1 MRLLYILPKIKTA
14 GGVAR
19 VIAIKAN
26 YFVEH
31 FGYEV
36 HILSQNEENEIPFYE
51 FDSEIVFHNMILK
64 GNVFRFFTSFQK
76 QINQKISEIKPDVI
90 LVADNGLKAFIFPLI
105 AKRKTPIVFECH
117 GSKFIEE
124 EVPKKNFIFKSI
136 QKIKYRFKDFG
147 AHKFT
152 RIVALSE
159 ENLKEWNV
167 ENGVFIPNPS
177 WIKSKKSSDLKNK
190 KVIAIARNS
199 YEKGLDRLLL
209 IWKVIGEK
217 YPDWT
222 LDIYTNDVDSLENE
236 ALKLEI
242 ESGINYLHFVK
253 NIQKKYLKASIC
265 VMTSRTEGFPMVL
278 LEAMASGLPCVA
290 YDCPIGP
297 RAILTNAENGF
308 LIPDHNIEMYVEK
321 LSFLIENEEVR
332 LKFGLDAKETSK
344 QYSVKKIMGQWREF
358 LESLVSKKESLYTS
372 KHRF

>member
-1 MRLLYILPKIKTA
+1 MRLLYIVPKIKTA

-26 YFVEH
+26 YFSEH

-36 HILSQNEENEIPFYE
+36 HILSQNEEHEMPFYE
-51 FDSEIVFHNMILK
+51 FDSEISFHNMFLK
-64 GNVFRFFTSFQK
+64 DNVFKFFNSFQK
-76 QINQKISEIKPDVI
+76 QINQKITEIKPDVI
-90 LVADNGLKAFIFPLI
+90 LVADNGLKAFIFPFI
-105 AKRKTPIVFECH
+105 AKMKVPIIFECH
-117 GSKFIEE
+117 GSKFVEE
-124 EVPKKNFIFKSI
+124 ELQKTNLISKSI
-136 QKIKYRFKDFG
+136 QKLKYRFKDFG
-147 AHKFT
+147 AQKFT
-152 RIVALSE
+152 KIVALSNE
-159 ENLKEWNV
+159 SLKEWNV
-167 ENGVFIPNPS
+167 ENGVVIPNPS
-177 WIKSKKSSDLKNK
+177 WIKNKKYSDLKSK

-209 IWKVIGEK
+209 IWKEIGEK

-222 LDIYTNDVDSLENE
+222 LDIYTDDVDSLEKE

-253 NIQKKYLKASIC
+253 NIQKKYLKSSIY

-297 RAILTNAENGF
+297 RAIITNAENGF
-308 LIPDHNIEMYVEK
+308 LIPDNNPEMYIEK

-332 LKFGLDAKETSK
+332 MKFGLDAKETSK
-344 QYSVKKIMGQWREF
+344 QYSVKKIMGQWRDF
-358 LESLVSKKESLYTS
+358 LENLASV
-372 KHRF
+372 

>member
-1 MRLLYILPKIKTA
+1 MA

-19 VIAIKAN
+19 VLAIKAN

-31 FGYEV
+31 FGYEI
-36 HILSQNEENEIPFYE
+36 HILSQNEEDVSPFYE
-51 FDSEIVFHNMILK
+51 FDSEIFFHNMTLK
-64 GNVFRFFTSFQK
+64 GNIFKFFNSFQK
-76 QINQKISEIKPDVI
+76 QINQKINQIKPDVI
-90 LVADNGLKAFIFPLI
+90 LVADNGLKAFVFPFI
-105 AKRKTPIVFECH
+105 AKTKTPIVFECH

-124 EVPKKNFIFKSI
+124 EIQKTNFISKSL

-147 AHKFT
+147 VQKFT
-152 RIVALSE
+152 KIVALSV

-167 ENGVFIPNPS
+167 ENGIIIPNPC
-177 WIKSKKSSDLKNK
+177 WIKSKKSADLKQK

-209 IWKVIGEK
+209 IWKTIGEK

-222 LDIYTNDVDSLENE
+222 LDIYTDDVDSLEQE

-253 NIQKKYLKASIC
+253 NIQEKYLKASIC

-278 LEAMASGLPCVA
+278 LEALASGLPCIA
-290 YDCPIGP
+290 YDCPTGP
-297 RAILTNAENGF
+297 RAIITNAENGF
-308 LIPDHNIEMYVEK
+308 LIPDNNVEMYVEK

-344 QYSVKKIMGQWREF
+344 QYSVKKIMEQWRDF
-358 LESLVSKKESLYTS
+358 LESL
-372 KHRF
+372 

>member
-1 MRLLYILPKIKTA
+1 MRLLYIVPKIKTA

-19 VIAIKAN
+19 VLAIKAN

-31 FGYEV
+31 FGCEV
-36 HILSQNEENEIPFYE
+36 HFLSQNEEDIQPFYS

-64 GNVFRFFTSFQK
+64 GNIFMFFNSFQK
-76 QINQKISEIKPDVI
+76 QINQKIKEIKPDVI
-90 LVADNGLKAFIFPLI
+90 LVADNGLKAFVFPFI
-105 AKRKTPIVFECH
+105 VKTKVPIVFECH

-124 EVPKKNFIFKSI
+124 EIQKANFISKSL
-136 QKIKYRFKDFG
+136 QKIKYRLKDFG
-147 AHKFT
+147 VQKFT
-152 RIVALSE
+152 KIVALSE

-167 ENGVFIPNPS
+167 ENGIIIPNPC
-177 WIKSKKSSDLKNK
+177 WIKSKKSADLTQK

-209 IWKVIGEK
+209 IWKTIGEK

-222 LDIYTNDVDSLENE
+222 LDIYTDDVDSLEQE

-253 NIQKKYLKASIC
+253 NIQEKYLKASIC

-278 LEAMASGLPCVA
+278 LEALASGLPCIA
-290 YDCPIGP
+290 YDCPTGP
-297 RAILTNAENGF
+297 RAIITNAENGF
-308 LIPDHNIEMYVEK
+308 LIPDNNIEMYVEK

-332 LKFGLDAKETSK
+332 LKFGLDAKETSE
-344 QYSVKKIMGQWREF
+344 QYSVKKIMEQWRDF
-358 LESLVSKKESLYTS
+358 LESL
-372 KHRF
+372 